1 MWRAYSQ
8 RSAAH
13 RQHTQQWV
21 HYRNMCKAKRQ
32 DNIDKSLSILKTANI
47 NAVCKSNHEYEITTD
62 KGIISFY
69 PATGTYQG
77 ACTGRG
83 VFNLLKD
90 LENI

>member
-1 MWRAYSQ
+1 MWKAYS
-8 RSAAH
+8 RKSAIH
-13 RQHTQQWV
+13 RQQTQQWI
-21 HYRNMCKAKRQ
+21 HYRQLCKLKRQ
-32 DNIDKSLSILKTANI
+32 DNIEKSLHILKVAKI
-47 NAVCKSNHEYEITTD
+47 DAVYKAPCEYEIITD
-62 KGIISFY
+62 KGIVNFY